1 MEELVCHQI
10 AFNPPDSLRSGI
22 QKKEHTGFSF
32 HWGAGIVNMSRGSDV
47 AAINLELPIWEG
59 TWRDIGESLGESY
72 AIADNFNM

>member
-1 MEELVCHQI
+1 
-10 AFNPPDSLRSGI
+10 
-22 QKKEHTGFSF
+22 
-32 HWGAGIVNMSRGSDV
+32 MSRGSDV